1 MFLKN
6 LTELELVKMI
16 LLFYS
21 SVDFNNFFDVSSLV
35 EVERINKQ
43 TNKQPTQRASQPGNI
58 RWRKELESQQQQ
70 QIVS

>member
-43 TNKQPTQRASQPGNI
+43 TNKQPAQRASQPGNI

>member
-21 SVDFNNFFDVSSLV
+21 SVDFLIFFDVSSLV
-35 EVERINKQ
+35 EVERINK
-43 TNKQPTQRASQPGNI
+43 
-58 RWRKELESQQQQ
+58 
-70 QIVS
+70 